1 MTTLE
6 YDDKKYE
13 FTWVKIALLFVG
25 TPLLALAI
33 WFSHDWIWLH
43 KISADFTIWLLNLFT
58 NGESYVYFNNISRY
72 AATPWT
78 IQIITAT
85 GQNLGPITF
94 ETLCT
99 GVHAIAIFTAAI
111 LFSPH
116 SLDYETSKDIWK
128 RKGTAILVTSI
139 VFYMVNIFRM
149 ILQLWLYRNGSI
161 WEDIHYP
168 ISSASSFIAVACVLL
183 MHKWVPEFIM
193 SLIWIGDELKVLLGK
208 SSTPDD
214 EDLQIEKEGQEN
226 DSPNESIEEETSLN
240 SKDNFPESD
249 SEPPK

>member
-13 FTWVKIALLFVG
+13 FDWVKIAVFFIG

-43 KISADFTIWLLNLFT
+43 KISADFTVWLLNLFT
-58 NGESYVYFNNISRY
+58 NGESYLYFNNNPYY
-72 AATPWT
+72 AETPWT

-85 GQNLGPITF
+85 GVNLGPIVF

-111 LFSPH
+111 LFTPH

-128 RKGTAILVTSI
+128 RKTIAILVTGV
-139 VFYMVNIFRM
+139 VFYLVNIFRM
-149 ILQLWLYRNGSI
+149 ILQLGLYRNGSI
-161 WEDIHYP
+161 WDDIHYP

-193 SLIWIGDELKVLLGK
+193 SLIWIGDELKVMLK
-208 SSTPDD
+208 KSTPLDD
-214 EDLQIEKEGQEN
+214 EEGIVENEGDLVKEAAA
-226 DSPNESIEEETSLN
+226 DPETYNAELEAERTKN
-240 SKDNFPESD
+240 ASD
-249 SEPPK
+249 PPK